1 MILEF
6 FEAMLKAGLLVGAF
20 SFGLIYWG
28 LHLGQ
33 IKRPDRVSDFHKE
46 LKRMSKERKKDKDR
60 YKHSPVHKKWFMF
73 GGGFYGAV
81 ALMTYA
87 LVEWYEFVDFMSG
100 LSSFGDLLSR
110 LNINLIV
117 NIFIEALQNFIVAIT
132 WPAYWISEIETGRIW
147 LWCIAAY
154 GGYYAG
160 SALAHYL
167 TDHESSAAEK

>member
-6 FEAMLKAGLLVGAF
+6 FEAILKASLLVGAF

-28 LHLGQ
+28 LHIGE
-33 IKRPDRVSDFHKE
+33 IKRPDRVEDFHKE
-46 LKRMSKERKKDKDR
+46 LKRMSKERKKDKHK
-60 YKHSPVHKKWFMF
+60 YKHNPVYKKWFVF

-87 LVEWYEFVDFMSG
+87 LVEWYEFVDFLRG
-100 LSSFGDLLSR
+100 LSGFADLLSR
-110 LNINLIV
+110 LNIGLII
-117 NIFIEALQNFIVAIT
+117 NIFVEALSNFIVAVT
-132 WPAYWISEIETGRIW
+132 WPFYWMSEIETNRIW
-147 LWCIAAY
+147 LWGIAAY

>member
-6 FEAMLKAGLLVGAF
+6 FEAILKASLLVGAF

-33 IKRPDRVSDFHKE
+33 IKRPDRVADFHKE
-46 LKRMSKERKKDKDR
+46 LKRMSKERKKDKHKFKNNPL
-60 YKHSPVHKKWFMF
+60 YKKWFVF

-81 ALMTYA
+81 ALMTYT
-87 LVEWYEFVDFMSG
+87 LVEWYEFVDFLRG
-100 LSSFGDLLSR
+100 LSGFGDLISR
-110 LNINLIV
+110 LNLNLLI
-117 NIFIEALQNFIVAIT
+117 NIFVEALTNFIVAVT
-132 WPAYWISEIETGRIW
+132 WPVYWMSEIETDRIW

-167 TDHESSAAEK
+167 TDHETHAAEK